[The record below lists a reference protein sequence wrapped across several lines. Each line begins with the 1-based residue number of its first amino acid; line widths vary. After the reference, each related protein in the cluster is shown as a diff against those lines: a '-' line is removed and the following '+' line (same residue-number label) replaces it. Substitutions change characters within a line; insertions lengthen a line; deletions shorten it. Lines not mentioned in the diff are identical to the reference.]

1 MNIKRTNKSDT
12 EVTLAISATAAD
24 LSSIKQ
30 HVLKRLASDVKM
42 QGFRKGTAPLALV
55 EKNIDQNLLQTEF
68 LDEAMTHLYSTAAQ
82 EEKLRPVTRP
92 DVQIKKFVP
101 FTELE
106 FEVTTSVV
114 GEVKLP
120 NYKTIKVEKPK
131 ISVVAKDVD
140 EVVKSLQTR
149 MAERKEVERAAK
161 NGDQVVIDFAG
172 KDDKGEPVS
181 GAEGKDYPL
190 VLGSN
195 AFIPGFEDNLVGL
208 KPGEQKTFTV
218 TFPKDYGVA
227 ALASKDVTFAVT
239 VKTVSEMIEAKV
251 DDEFAS
257 KVGPFKT
264 VAELKADIKKQLTAE
279 REAEA
284 NKTQQSEL
292 VQKIAD
298 KTTVA
303 LPEALI
309 DQQVVYNIDETRR
322 NLTYRGQTYEEFLK
336 AEGLSEEEYKT
347 TILRPQA
354 EQQLKT
360 SIMLSEIAEKEKLSV
375 TPEELEIR
383 IQLLKGQYAQ
393 DQLMQAELDKPEN
406 RQDIAS
412 RMLTEKVLELLS
424 K

>member
-1 MNIKRTNKSDT
+1 MNVKRTNKSET
-12 EVTLAISATAAD
+12 EVTLAITATETD
-24 LSSIKQ
+24 LNSIKQ
-30 HVLKRLASDVKM
+30 HVLKRLAGEIKM

-106 FEVTTSVV
+106 FDVTTSVV
-114 GEVKLP
+114 GDVKLP
-120 NYKTIKVEKPK
+120 NYKTIKVEKAK
-131 ISVVAKDVD
+131 ISVVAKDVE

-172 KDDKGEPVS
+172 KDDKGEAVS
-181 GAEGKDYPL
+181 GADGKDYPL

-208 KPGEQKTFTV
+208 KSGEQKTFTV

-239 VKTVSEMIEAKV
+239 VKTVSEMIEAKI
-251 DDEFAS
+251 DDEFAA

-264 VAELKADIKKQLTAE
+264 VAELKSDIKKQLTAE

-284 NKTQQSEL
+284 NKAHQNEL
-292 VQKIAD
+292 VKKIAD
-298 KTTVA
+298 KTTIA

-322 NLTYRGQTYEEFLK
+322 NLTYRGQIYEEFLK
-336 AEGLSEEEYKT
+336 AEGMSEEEYKT

>member
-1 MNIKRTNKSDT
+1 MNVKRTNKSET
-12 EVTLAISATAAD
+12 EVTLAITATATD
-24 LSSIKQ
+24 LNSIKQ
-30 HVLKRLASDVKM
+30 HVLKRLAADVKL

-106 FEVTTSVV
+106 FDVTTSVV

-120 NYKTIKVEKPK
+120 NYKTIKAEKPK

-181 GAEGKDYPL
+181 GADGKDYPL
-190 VLGSN
+190 ILGSN

-208 KPGEQKTFTV
+208 KPGEEKTFTV

-227 ALASKDVTFAVT
+227 ALANKDVTFVVT
-239 VKTVSEMIEAKV
+239 VKTVSEMIEPKV
-251 DDEFAS
+251 DDEFAA

-264 VAELKADIKKQLTAE
+264 VTELKADIKKQLTAE

-284 NKTQQSEL
+284 SKAHQNEL

-303 LPEALI
+303 LPSALI

>member
-1 MNIKRTNKSDT
+1 MNVKRTNKSET
-12 EVTLAISATAAD
+12 EVTLAITATATD
-24 LSSIKQ
+24 LNSIKQ
-30 HVLKRLASDVKM
+30 HVLKRLAGDVKM

-120 NYKTIKVEKPK
+120 NYKTIKAEKPK

-181 GAEGKDYPL
+181 GADGKDYPL

-208 KPGEQKTFTV
+208 KPGEEKTFTV

-227 ALASKDVTFAVT
+227 ALANKDVTFAVT
-239 VKTVSEMIEAKV
+239 VKTVSEMIEPKV
-251 DDEFAS
+251 DDEFAA

-264 VAELKADIKKQLTAE
+264 VTELKADIKKQLTAE

-284 NKTQQSEL
+284 SKAHQNEL

-303 LPEALI
+303 LPSALI

-412 RMLTEKVLELLS
+412 RMLTEKVLELLT